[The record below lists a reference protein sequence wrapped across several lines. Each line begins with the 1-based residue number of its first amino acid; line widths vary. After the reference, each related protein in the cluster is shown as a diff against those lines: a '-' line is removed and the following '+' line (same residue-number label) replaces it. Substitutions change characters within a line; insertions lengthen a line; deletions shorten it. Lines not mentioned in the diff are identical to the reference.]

1 MELYTFGFTAGK
13 AMVDIY
19 YKQHCIGVTSRA
31 AERLKT
37 LGLRKLVNIRKSQNE
52 VEIEPSVQSF
62 LQK

>member
-1 MELYTFGFTAGK
+1 
-13 AMVDIY
+13 MVDIY